1 MQLIRHRSLV
11 ALAASL
17 SLAVSAP
24 AAIIYIAPPG
34 GIPIPAN
41 FAGVSIN
48 LETAAVS
55 TNLNGLPGGDLNL
68 FFGGSQIS
76 NDADTLAASPSWQ
89 PVRTGAG
96 NTDPAANLPFGT
108 SVSAASLYGVGYGSS
123 GDLTTHFPPFI
134 PGQPG
139 YIGFSLVPDGGGAP
153 LYGWMQVTLE
163 NGGSTPGLVHS
174 WAFED
179 SGAPILVGAVPE
191 PSAAVLSCLGMLSFL
206 LRRRR

>member
-1 MQLIRHRSLV
+1 MQPIRHRFVLLS
-11 ALAASL
+11 AA
-17 SLAVSAP
+17 AFTFAASAP
-24 AAIIYIAPPG
+24 AAIVYIAPPG
-34 GIPIPAN
+34 GIPIPSN

-48 LETAAVS
+48 LETSVAS
-55 TNLNGLPGGDLNL
+55 NNLNGLPGGDANL

-76 NDADTLAASPSWQ
+76 NDADSLASAPSWQ
-89 PVRTGAG
+89 PVRTGTG

-108 SVSAASLYGVGYGSS
+108 SVSAASLYGAGYGSS
-123 GDLTTHFPPFI
+123 GDITTHFPPFV

-139 YIGFSLVPDGGGAP
+139 YIGFSLIPDGGGAP

-163 NGGSTPGLVHS
+163 NDGSTPGLVHS
-174 WAFED
+174 WAYED

-191 PSAAVLSCLGMLSFL
+191 PGAALLSGLGLLAFL